1 MEFLKRNKGAILFYL
16 VILISSL
23 AIINDVKKDEMREQ
37 NKYVMV
43 NLPN

>member
-23 AIINDVKKDEMREQ
+23 AIINDVKKDDMREQ

>member
-1 MEFLKRNKGAILFYL
+1 MKFLKRNKGAILFYL

-23 AIINDVKKDEMREQ
+23 AIINDVKKDEMREE
-37 NKYVMV
+37 NRYVMA